1 VHQRVRE
8 NNKTNDRSIFK
19 IMTRLHF
26 IRTRLIPLLLL
37 ASGLGGLPAH
47 AQPSSGTRPGV
58 ELKGTPLIHNGSG
71 IRYKAVFKVYEASLY
86 LTRKAGTPDEVM
98 AAPGPKRLH
107 IQMLREIDAGELG
120 KLFTRGVEDNALKG
134 EMSRLVPGLIR
145 MGQVFSD
152 QKKLKSG
159 DTFTIDWVPGQ
170 GTLITVKGVQQGEPF
185 KEPEFFAALMRIW
198 LGNSPADWQLKDAL
212 LGKTGAS

>member
-1 VHQRVRE
+1 MSLIQHL
-8 NNKTNDRSIFK
+8 K
-19 IMTRLHF
+19 
-26 IRTRLIPLLLL
+26 TRLIPFLVIAAGL
-37 ASGLGGLPAH
+37 SGLPVL
-47 AQPSSGTRPGV
+47 AQQPTGTRPGI
-58 ELKGTPLIHNGSG
+58 ELKGTALVHNGSG

-159 DTFTIDWVPGQ
+159 DTFSIDWIPGQ

-212 LGKTGAS
+212 LGKTGTS